1 MDEVIKEFK
10 LYLDNF
16 DMNNGM
22 IKYKVDHSF
31 RVYEYSKRVI
41 ETLNLNEHDKK
52 LGMICALLHDI
63 GRFNQIKFYGTW
75 YDSKSVDHGDEGY
88 RVLKENNY
96 IYKYVDN
103 EEDANIVLKAV
114 KEHNKFA
121 IDSSLNEREM
131 FFAKLTRDVDKID
144 IIFTQLSGV
153 KISKYTVS
161 DEMMNTFVNKSII
174 KYKGP
179 SNSTFE
185 SILRQAAYLFDINF
199 RESFVILKE
208 NNFIDVKFKNI
219 KSSKELEKI
228 KSILY
233 DYLEEKVKC

>member
-1 MDEVIKEFK
+1 MDEVINEFK
-10 LYLDNF
+10 LYLKDF

-41 ETLNLNEHDKK
+41 ETLDLSEHDKK

-63 GRFNQIKFYGTW
+63 GRFNQIKNYGTW
-75 YDSKSVDHGDEGY
+75 VDSKSLDHGDEGY
-88 RVLKENNY
+88 RVLKENDY

-114 KEHNKFA
+114 KEHNKFS
-121 IDSSLNEREM
+121 ISNTLNEREM
-131 FFAKLTRDVDKID
+131 FFAKFTRDVDKID

-153 KISKYTVS
+153 RITNYTIT
-161 DEMMNTFVNKSII
+161 DEMMNTFINKSII

-179 SNSTFE
+179 SKSTFE
-185 SILRQAAYLFDINF
+185 TVLRQAAYLFDINF
-199 RESFVILKE
+199 RESFIILKE
-208 NNFIDVKFKNI
+208 KNFIDVKFKNI

-228 KSILY
+228 KLILN
-233 DYLEEKVKC
+233 DYLEEKIKC